1 MVARSGHV
9 VLVRSERG
17 ARYCET
23 RAVEIELYKA
33 LPVPPEDV
41 APADILEFRDRRR
54 EELLALQS
62 FSHLGMLWTTCSL
75 GL

>member
-1 MVARSGHV
+1 
-9 VLVRSERG
+9 
-17 ARYCET
+17 
-23 RAVEIELYKA
+23 LYKA

-54 EELLALQS
+54 EELLVLQS
-62 FSHLGMLWTTCSL
+62 FSHLGMLWTTCIL